1 MRRPRHWHGGRT
13 IYSLVMRQTVR
24 LQVAT
29 IALGL
34 LVPPLAVVPLTVQ
47 QRIIDDAIPASDIH
61 LVITLTAILAGAVVA
76 SAALRGAIYY
86 LQGWIV
92 EIVTRILRISLVSA
106 QRCRPAWMARSEL
119 GAVTSVL
126 AAEVEPLGD
135 FAAEAINTPLI
146 QGGTLVSVFGYMF
159 YTEPTLA
166 AIGLAALVAEAVVT
180 PVLQHFINLLTA
192 ERIVRLRRAG
202 RDLIEAVRP
211 GHRNA
216 LVPGLGEIRASYRLR
231 LRMNALKAL
240 LKLVRYVIDRAAT
253 VVVLGL
259 GAFMVIRGET
269 EIGVVVAFLSALRQ
283 IQGPWGEL
291 LDFYRRMADA
301 QIKYRLVRQAIAA
314 PVPPGLPDV
323 AALSAAD
330 AG

>member
-1 MRRPRHWHGGRT
+1 MRRPRHWNGGES
-13 IYSLVMRQTVR
+13 IYSLVMRQTAR
-24 LQVAT
+24 LQAAS

-34 LVPPLAVVPLTVQ
+34 LLAPLAVVPLTMQ
-47 QRIIDDAIPASDIH
+47 ERIIDDAIPAGDVE
-61 LVITLTAILAGAVVA
+61 LAATLTALFAGAVVLGA
-76 SAALRGAIYY
+76 MLRGLIHY

-92 EIVTRILRISLVSA
+92 EIVTRILRISLVAA
-106 QRCRPAWMARSEL
+106 QRRRPASQARAEL

-159 YTEPTLA
+159 FTEPTLA

-202 RDLIEAVRP
+202 HDLIESVRP
-211 GHRNA
+211 GRHGVF
-216 LVPGLGEIRASYRLR
+216 VPGLGEIRASYRLR
-231 LRMNALKAL
+231 LRMNALKAV
-240 LKLVRYVIDRAAT
+240 LKIARHLIDRAAT
-253 VVVLGL
+253 VAVLGL
-259 GAFMVIRGET
+259 GAFMVIRGDT
-269 EIGVVVAFLSALRQ
+269 ELGVVVAFISALRQ

-291 LDFYRRMADA
+291 LDFYRRLADA
-301 QIKYRLVRQAIAA
+301 QVKYRLVRQAIAM
-314 PVPPGLPDV
+314 PVPPRLSDV
-323 AALSAAD
+323 AAVSV
-330 AG
+330 AGSH